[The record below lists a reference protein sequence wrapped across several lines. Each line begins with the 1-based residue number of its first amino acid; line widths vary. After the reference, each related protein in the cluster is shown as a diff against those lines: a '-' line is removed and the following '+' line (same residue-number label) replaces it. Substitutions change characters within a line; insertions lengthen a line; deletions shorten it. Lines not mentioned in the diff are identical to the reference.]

1 MHKGEKYDYMVRNP
15 ENDPLGFFENYEDN
29 LIIVREIIEKANPK
43 HVYDIGCGTGN
54 LTGPLS
60 DSILVT
66 GIDQSGEMLEQTLSK
81 YPKMEVICDEL
92 SHWTQE
98 SVLSEGDLIVS
109 SFVIHAIEDKKPLL
123 DWFSKVISSGC
134 SIVIMDYVFKDDI
147 TKSAYIDQL
156 VDEGKQDLAD
166 IIDSKHYMT
175 VDAFRTWADDQRFI
189 HTFKMLTHWIGVFEV
204 KK

>member
-1 MHKGEKYDYMVRNP
+1 MYKGEKYDFMVRYS

-29 LIIVREIIEKANPK
+29 LRIVREIIEKANPK

-54 LTGPLS
+54 LIGPLS
-60 DSILVT
+60 DSIPVT
-66 GIDQSGEMLEQTLSK
+66 GIDRSSEMLEQAMSK
-81 YPKMEVICDEL
+81 YPKMKMVCDDL
-92 SHWTQE
+92 LHWTHE

-109 SFVIHAIEDKKPLL
+109 SFVLHAFEDKKPLL
-123 DWFSKVISSGC
+123 AWFSKVISNGS
-134 SIVIMDYVFKDDI
+134 SIVIMDYVFKDDAS
-147 TKSAYIDQL
+147 KSAYIDHL

-175 VDAFRTWADDQRFI
+175 VEAFRTWADDQRFSL
-189 HTFKMLTHWIGVFEV
+189 TFKMLTHWIGVFEV